1 VSKNDTKTTVLL
13 NFVRFYCV
21 NHEQTITF
29 VLSQFRGSLK
39 KDHPMNSAANTPVAA
54 SINPG
59 SASASVAQ
67 FHRGVSGSGDENGRV
82 QKIPFMLKDSG
93 AWKVQVW
100 ISFAI
105 ALFLCAV
112 GLAYLPGQ
120 DLDRAFMVMGYFFCL
135 STAFVL
141 SKFVRDNQTKK
152 SDTPLYGYV
161 VYVAFAAA
169 LALTAWGLFRMTI
182 AESYKAYLLVS
193 WLYLITTTF
202 TLAKTLRDAHE
213 VALIDARESA
223 KAELRAEAAL
233 RA

>member
-1 VSKNDTKTTVLL
+1 
-13 NFVRFYCV
+13 
-21 NHEQTITF
+21 
-29 VLSQFRGSLK
+29 
-39 KDHPMNSAANTPVAA
+39 MNSAATSSVAA
-54 SINPG
+54 TAPNATASISIAQLNRG
-59 SASASVAQ
+59 HTGNQAEVALN
-67 FHRGVSGSGDENGRV
+67 HRGVS
-82 QKIPFMLKDSG
+82 MLKDTG
-93 AWKVQVW
+93 AWRVQVW

-105 ALFLCAV
+105 ALFLCGV

-141 SKFVRDNQTKK
+141 SKFVRDNQAQKR
-152 SDTPLYGYV
+152 DTPMYMYV

-169 LALTAWGLFRMTI
+169 LALTAWGLYRMSI

-213 VALIDARESA
+213 VSAIEAREA
-223 KAELRAEAAL
+223 ARAELRAETGL
-233 RA
+233 RAETAARG

>member
-1 VSKNDTKTTVLL
+1 
-13 NFVRFYCV
+13 
-21 NHEQTITF
+21 
-29 VLSQFRGSLK
+29 
-39 KDHPMNSAANTPVAA
+39 
-54 SINPG
+54 
-59 SASASVAQ
+59 
-67 FHRGVSGSGDENGRV
+67 
-82 QKIPFMLKDSG
+82 MLKDTG
-93 AWKVQVW
+93 AWRVQVW

-105 ALFLCAV
+105 ALFLCGV

-141 SKFVRDNQTKK
+141 SKFVRDNQAQKR
-152 SDTPLYGYV
+152 DTPMYMYV

-169 LALTAWGLFRMTI
+169 LALTAWGLYRMSI

-213 VALIDARESA
+213 VSAIEAREA
-223 KAELRAEAAL
+223 ARAELRAETGL
-233 RA
+233 RAETAARG

>member
-1 VSKNDTKTTVLL
+1 
-13 NFVRFYCV
+13 
-21 NHEQTITF
+21 
-29 VLSQFRGSLK
+29 
-39 KDHPMNSAANTPVAA
+39 MNTAAISPVAA
-54 SINPG
+54 SSNSS
-59 SASASVAQ
+59 SAAPSVAQ
-67 FHRGVSGSGDENGRV
+67 FNRAIDRENSQSGSLMKTPYV
-82 QKIPFMLKDSG
+82 LKDTG
-93 AWKVQVW
+93 AWRAQVW

-105 ALFLCAV
+105 AVFLCGV

-135 STAFVL
+135 SAAFML

-169 LALTAWGLFRMTI
+169 LGLTAWGLFRMTI
-182 AESYKAYLLVS
+182 AESYKAYLFVS

-213 VALIDARESA
+213 VALIEAREA
-223 KAELRAEAAL
+223 ARA
-233 RA
+233 